1 MVAERAP
8 STVRYPPP
16 VLREDLDPRE
26 FVPLT
31 TCRDDAEVIGIRS
44 LLEAEGIRVFVQGE
58 HHRAVT
64 GRLFGA
70 MVELRVFVERA
81 DLEDARELLEE
92 VEYAEHLPPENVE
105 ADPKDRSLQRFL
117 EEHDELERL
126 VEPDLPKNLSPRR
139 PWVAVVIALFV
150 PFGLA
155 HLYARRPGRALVLF
169 VLLVTTWALE
179 FTFTNVWYIRILLVS
194 LDAFGAVR
202 AIKQDRAKGYLE
214 GLRRA
219 QPTQGPSSPE

>member
-1 MVAERAP
+1 MSPKE
-8 STVRYPPP
+8 
-16 VLREDLDPRE
+16 LDPAE

-44 LLEAEGIRVFVQGE
+44 VLEAEGIRVFVQGE

-70 MVELRVFVERA
+70 MVELRVFVQRA
-81 DLEDARELLEE
+81 DLENARELLEE
-92 VEYAEHLPPENVE
+92 VEYAEHLPPDNVE

-117 EEHDELERL
+117 EEHDEASEPL

-139 PWVAVVIALFV
+139 SWVAVLIALFV
-150 PFGLA
+150 PFGIA

-169 VLLVTTWALE
+169 VLLVMTFALK
-179 FTFTNVWYIRILLVS
+179 FTFANVWLVRVVLVS
-194 LDAFGAVR
+194 LDAIGAVL
-202 AIKQDRAKGYLE
+202 AIRQDRAKGYLE
-214 GLRRA
+214 ALQRA
-219 QPTQGPSSPE
+219 KPKE